1 MIPQPFIEDIQAKTD
16 IVEIISS
23 YIPLK
28 RAGRNFKAICPFHH
42 EKTPSFFVNPQKQIF
57 HCFGCGEGGSVIQF
71 LMLYERVTFPEAI
84 EILAKRLG
92 LSIPYQRTDGINKL
106 YEAMQEAV
114 LFFNKNLLDNK
125 YTGPLKYLEE
135 RGILIDTIKKFYI
148 GYAPGKNSLL
158 EYLRNKGFSLEN
170 LEKTSLIVAKEDGY
184 RDLFWDRIVF
194 PIFDVRSRPI
204 AFGARIWDNNIK
216 DAPKYINSF
225 ETSIYK
231 KREHLFGLNFAK
243 EEILNLDSAI
253 VVEGY
258 LDMIVPYTF
267 GIKNIVAS
275 LGTALTDE
283 QINLIKRYTKN
294 IILIFDSDK
303 AGELAT
309 IRALDLFLENEILPK
324 IVVLE
329 EGYDPDTLIRK
340 KGKDYFLKLLSN
352 KLDFFDYKISILRKN
367 YNIES
372 IEGKSKI
379 AEDMLFTINKL
390 KSEIEKYEYTKKLS
404 NVLNIKEELLLV
416 ELKKSYYKKNNT
428 SFTNQINIKELI
440 PLTEKIIFKFILNN
454 PDLFSVVK
462 KNLREEDFTSNIS
475 KKTFSYFLKNNI
487 SSKFVD
493 IILDKEINSFITEI
507 LMDEDI
513 PVDKEIFKSSIIKL
527 VKNRAKIL
535 KNKIKENIKEAEKNK
550 DKERLKVLIDRYN
563 KIGG

>member
-1 MIPQPFIEDIQAKTD
+1 MIPQSFIEDIQTKTD
-16 IVEIISS
+16 IVEVISS

-28 RAGRNFKAICPFHH
+28 RAGRNFKAVCPFHH

-71 LMLYERVTFPEAI
+71 LMLYEKVTFPEAI

-92 LSIPYQRTDGINKL
+92 LSIPYQRTDNITKL

-114 LFFNKNLLDNK
+114 VFFNKNLLDNK
-125 YTGPLKYLEE
+125 YTGPLKYLEK

-204 AFGARIWDNNIK
+204 AFGARIWKEIN

-225 ETSIYK
+225 ESPIYK

-243 EEILNLDSAI
+243 EEILNLDSVI

-258 LDMIVPYTF
+258 LDMIIPYIF

-275 LGTALTDE
+275 LGTALTEE

-303 AGELAT
+303 AGESAT
-309 IRALDLFLENEILPK
+309 IRAMDLLLENDIRPK
-324 IVVLE
+324 IVLLE
-329 EGYDPDTLIRK
+329 KGYDPDLLIRE
-340 KGKDYFLKLLSN
+340 KGKDYFLKLLSQ
-352 KLDFFDYKISILRKN
+352 KLDFFDYKILILRKS
-367 YNIES
+367 YDIES
-372 IEGKSKI
+372 IEGKSNI
-379 AEDMLFTINKL
+379 ADKMLSAINKL
-390 KSEIEKYEYTKKLS
+390 NSEVEKYEYIKKLS
-404 NVLNIKEELLLV
+404 NILNIKEELLLA
-416 ELKKSYYKKNNT
+416 ELKKTYYKKDNAFGV
-428 SFTNQINIKELI
+428 SQKNIKELI

-454 PDLFSVVK
+454 PDLFSVAK
-462 KNLREEDFTSNIS
+462 KNLKEEDFTSNIS
-475 KKTFSYFLKNNI
+475 KKTFSYFLKNDFN
-487 SSKFVD
+487 SKT
-493 IILDKEINSFITEI
+493 IGTILDKEINSFITGI
-507 LMDEDI
+507 LMDEEI
-513 PVDKEIFKSSIIKL
+513 PLDKELFKSGIIKL
-527 VKNRAKIL
+527 VKNRTKIL
-535 KNKIKENIKEAEKNK
+535 KEKIRENIRDAEKNNDRK
-550 DKERLKVLIDRYN
+550 MLKILIDKYN

>member
-216 DAPKYINSF
+216 DVPKYINSF

-416 ELKKSYYKKNNT
+416 ELKKNYYKKNNT

-550 DKERLKVLIDRYN
+550 DKERLKILIDRYN